1 MEEITEAIPGV
12 PFFRKKNSETKTPST
27 KLRWSICFYHIPHFS
42 LFSSY
47 FGAGRVEPGVGGSQG
62 PILVLLLSFRARV
75 FFLMSWVGPSVLS
88 VLGILYHLGKCN
100 TWYFFSI
107 LFLGLWFCSGFFF
120 FFPVWVGI
128 LCILSILLFLFFF
141 FGVAVGGGGQKRE
154 EIRTYKSLR
163 LSGTVF

>member
-1 MEEITEAIPGV
+1 
-12 PFFRKKNSETKTPST
+12 
-27 KLRWSICFYHIPHFS
+27 
-42 LFSSY
+42 
-47 FGAGRVEPGVGGSQG
+47 
-62 PILVLLLSFRARV
+62 
-75 FFLMSWVGPSVLS
+75 MSWVGLSVLS

-100 TWYFFSI
+100 AWYFF
-107 LFLGLWFCSGFFF
+107 LFFSGSLVLLWFFSS

-141 FGVAVGGGGQKRE
+141 FFGVAVGGGQKRE